1 MRYQAALRP
10 DSAQQPLPFDKGW
23 DIEGERAAIVA
34 DGGRQ
39 VLQLETGEAHRRDV
53 RFTDGT
59 IDLDVQLT
67 DRRSFVYVYFRV
79 VENGEREEFYLRP
92 HKSNLP
98 DAVQYAPVWQGR
110 SAWQLYHGPGGTAA
124 AGFTPGK
131 WTHVRVAV
139 RGRQAAIFV
148 DDMTTPAL
156 FVPRLAREPQAGHL
170 ALRAFLPAN
179 GPGAG
184 PIARF
189 ANVTV
194 SPEAS
199 FDFDAAAAHAPPAQS
214 ATAGAIIVRAWSLS
228 RAFVPKQGA
237 SRVLPGP
244 DLTGAFTRLQAE
256 PDGLLALHRYVK
268 VPANSPGAAAVARV
282 TVRAASA
289 GAYAFDLGF
298 SDVATVFVNGQP
310 LFTGDASY
318 SFDRPRREGLIG
330 YDQARLYLPLV
341 AGDNEI
347 AVVVSDSFGGWG
359 LMGRFPD
366 AAGLTLGGAR

>member
-1 MRYQAALRP
+1 MLASVAAP
-10 DSAQQPLPFDKGW
+10 ASAQQPLPFDKEW
-23 DIEGERAAIVA
+23 DLRGDRTTIVVEE
-34 DGGRQ
+34 GRQ
-39 VLQLETGEAHRRDV
+39 VLQLDTGQANRRDL

-67 DRRSFVYVYFRV
+67 DRRSFVYVDFRV
-79 VENGEREEFYLRP
+79 VETGEREEFYLRP

-156 FVPRLAREPQAGHL
+156 FVPRLARAPEAGHI
-170 ALRAFLPAN
+170 ALRGFLPAN
-179 GPGAG
+179 VPGAG

-189 ANVTV
+189 ANVTISRDV
-194 SPEAS
+194 S
-199 FDFDAAAAHAPPAQS
+199 FDFAAAAAKAAVAAPPS
-214 ATAGAIIVRAWSLS
+214 AEGAATIRAWSVS
-228 RAFVPKQGA
+228 RAFVPEAG
-237 SRVLPGP
+237 STPVLPGP
-244 DLTGAFTRLQAE
+244 DVAGPFTRLEAD
-256 PDGLLALHRYVK
+256 PDGLLALHRHVK
-268 VPANSPGAAAVARV
+268 VPANTPNVAAVARV

-289 GAYAFDLGF
+289 GRYAFDLGF
-298 SDVATVFVNGQP
+298 SDIATVFVNGQP
-310 LFTGDASY
+310 QFTGDASY

-330 YDQARLYLPLV
+330 YDQARLYLPLD

-347 AVVVSDSFGGWG
+347 AVAVSDSFGGWG
-359 LMGRFPD
+359 LMGRFVS
-366 AAGLTLGGAR
+366 AAGLTIAR